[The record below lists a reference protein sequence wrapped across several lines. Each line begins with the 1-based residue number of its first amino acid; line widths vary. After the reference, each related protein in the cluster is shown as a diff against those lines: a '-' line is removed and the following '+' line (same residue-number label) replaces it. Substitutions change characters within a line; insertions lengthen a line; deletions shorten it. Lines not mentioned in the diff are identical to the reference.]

1 MSHVAAPGKSGSHPS
16 DWDCGLHNSIMGG
29 NGRME
34 WSPCNV
40 MDFRRMYTKFSD
52 SWCLPGKIFSNFDNL
67 AFKCKAYEAPWPGLI
82 YYTC

>member
-1 MSHVAAPGKSGSHPS
+1 MIRHELGHNLGMSHVAAPGKSGSHPS

-52 SWCLPGKIFSNFDNL
+52 DWCLPGKKF
-67 AFKCKAYEAPWPGLI
+67 
-82 YYTC
+82 